1 MYIRLK
7 GVNFAKLI
15 TNYGYSMITEKEK
28 MLRGELYD
36 ANNDPSLIDERRE
49 CKILL
54 HAFNAIIPANE
65 EAREELRLM

>member
-1 MYIRLK
+1 
-7 GVNFAKLI
+7 
-15 TNYGYSMITEKEK
+15 MITEKEK